1 VSNAKFGSISA
12 ILWLLNAGRYVNMS
26 IYLYFTENMVM
37 TRKIGFKSLIFQ
49 SVSMAMV
56 LVSVDLIWS
65 PLALISL
72 I

>member
-1 VSNAKFGSISA
+1 MSNAKFGSISA

>member
-1 VSNAKFGSISA
+1 
-12 ILWLLNAGRYVNMS
+12 MS